1 VRDLVAAEERGQALA
16 FDVGASPVGEA
27 PLPRRRLLMQRA
39 WPTRIKLF
47 VGEAR
52 TLARDGARLL
62 EDRSADI
69 PRRGAGVSSLTA
81 RAVRA

>member
-16 FDVGASPVGEA
+16 FDVRASPVGEA

-62 EDRSADI
+62 DDRSADI
-69 PRRGAGVSSLTA
+69 DRVEAPAS
-81 RAVRA
+81 AV